1 MDDKDLEKQLESFT
15 KNSEVYNHILEEN
28 IAYAKKNGTSLKDAK
43 EATLRSIKA
52 IDEASKMYKRSAT
65 DIGASLKKLE
75 ESFKDQELTS
85 EDLEE
90 QLGRLRNE
98 VNRTTDQSAKQRLI
112 AQKSYLEEQVVRK
125 KFVDSMETA
134 FGQQFGAVVGG
145 LTNAITSA
153 GKSAMSGAGGLQV
166 AGELMTAGID
176 IANKSVQAGAKG
188 ISDTGAAMMNMGGKA
203 KLAGLGLTALGAVVG
218 GASAALSELAKSGIQ
233 MMIRETQKTIDTFR
247 TVSQSGALFSNGMMG
262 MRKSADDAGMSLED
276 FSKVASTNK
285 EAFASLGLGVSG
297 GMQKMSKSMAAG
309 GEEMRKQLF
318 GLGYSMEDQGNMM
331 ATVMSTMAG
340 PSGKLKA
347 SDQEVA
353 SRTKQYAQNLSLLS
367 ALTGEDI
374 KSKEA
379 AIKKENENLAFQQK
393 LDGMSE
399 KERLDLQ
406 QSMAGMSEI
415 QRKALRERMVYGT
428 VVSADVNIAE
438 AQNDALKQSNE
449 RIAQLQKTGELNVR
463 STLKT
468 QAEFGPAIQKTT
480 MEAQAFGAA
489 TNLIGGEA
497 GNAARMMM
505 EQSQLSAKL
514 SGKSIE
520 EQEKILAEQVANAKK
535 DPMVEVQEEARK
547 FGKEMDKLVTDNLP
561 LFGRALGETMG
572 IARQGIEAFRDFVH
586 GVTKEP
592 TWTEKIIA
600 GIGALTAAIPG
611 LITAISLI
619 KAAIDWFKGQSGG
632 GGGVD
637 TPDGKGGKGGP
648 GKPGLGGKALNLGKN
663 LVKGGATAVLGMAGE
678 YAGDKLKESGYQT
691 AGTAVG
697 IAGKTASYAGTGAMI
712 GSFVPGIGN
721 VVGGVIG
728 GGIGL
733 GMGIFDAMKE
743 DDKRLARNWAYS
755 VLTGQ
760 NEFDKIP
767 DGIKGAVVELL
778 KNPPPEFMSDPR
790 SQQNIGNLKSK
801 IDSYKSPEMQTGG
814 YQEYAS
820 GGIASGPRS
829 GYSATLHGTE
839 AVVPL
844 PDGKSIPVQF
854 DTAALAERI
863 GAALSTAMGSMQ
875 GSANSE
881 LVEVMQQQLSKHQ
894 EMIETLKESLDV
906 NQRMLNHAYS

>member
-1 MDDKDLEKQLESFT
+1 MDDKELEKQLEEFT
-15 KNSEVYNHILEEN
+15 KNSEIYNHILQEN
-28 IAYAKKNGTSLKDAK
+28 ITAAKKNHTSLKDAK

-52 IDEASKMYKRSAT
+52 IEEASKMYKRSST
-65 DIGASLKKLE
+65 DISASLKKLE

-98 VNRTTDQSAKQRLI
+98 VNRTTDQNAKQRLI

-145 LTNAITSA
+145 LTTAITGA
-153 GKSAMSGAGGLQV
+153 AKSAMSGGGGLQV

-176 IANKSVQAGAKG
+176 MANKSVQAGAKG
-188 ISDTGAAMMNMGGKA
+188 ISDTGAAMMNMGGRA
-203 KLAGLGLTALGAVVG
+203 KFAGLALTGLGAVVG

-247 TVSQSGALFSNGMMG
+247 TVSQSGALFSNGMLG
-262 MRKSADDAGMSLED
+262 MRKAADDAGMTLED
-276 FSKVASTNK
+276 FSKVASANK
-285 EAFASLGLGVSG
+285 EAFANLGMGVSG

-331 ATVMSTMAG
+331 ASVMSTMAG
-340 PSGKLKA
+340 PAGKLKA
-347 SDQEVA
+347 SDAQVA
-353 SRTKQYAQNLSLLS
+353 AATKQYAQNLSLLS

-399 KERLDLQ
+399 EERMNLQ
-406 QSMAGMSEI
+406 ESMKGMSEI

-438 AQNDALKQSNE
+438 AQSSAFKAQNE
-449 RIAQLQKTGELNVR
+449 KLFSLQKSHQLSVQT
-463 STLKT
+463 TLDT
-468 QAEFGPAIQKTT
+468 QAEYGPAVK
-480 MEAQAFGAA
+480 AQVMAMKESAVA
-489 TNLIGGEA
+489 SLQVGGDLAA
-497 GNAARMMM
+497 GNSGLL
-505 EQSQLSAKL
+505 QTVQLQNKMTKDGVEATK
-514 SGKSIE
+514 KT
-520 EQEKILAEQVANAKK
+520 LADQVANAKK

-547 FGKEMDKLVTDNLP
+547 FGKAMDKLVTDNLP
-561 LFGRALGETMG
+561 LFGSALTETMG
-572 IARQGIEAFRDFVH
+572 MAKQGIEAFANFVH

-632 GGGVD
+632 GGVD
-637 TPDGKGGKGGP
+637 MPDGKGGKGGP
-648 GKPGLGGKALNLGKN
+648 GKPGLGSKVLSAGKN
-663 LVKGGATAVLGMAGE
+663 LIKGGGVGLLGVGASM
-678 YAGDKLKESGYQT
+678 AGDKLKESGYQT
-691 AGTAVG
+691 AGTALGV
-697 IAGKTASYAGTGAMI
+697 AGKAGEYAGYGAMA
-712 GSFVPGIGN
+712 GSFIPGVGN

-728 GGIGL
+728 GTIGL

-755 VLTGQ
+755 VMTGA
-760 NEFDKIP
+760 NDFDKIP
-767 DGIKGAVVELL
+767 EGLKGAVVELL
-778 KNPPPEFMSDPR
+778 KNPPPEFMTDPKA
-790 SQQNIGNLKSK
+790 QQNLGKLKPK

-844 PDGKSIPVQF
+844 PDGKSIPVEF

-863 GAALSTAMGSMQ
+863 GAALSTAMGNMQ

-881 LVEVMQQQLSKHQ
+881 LVEVMQRQLGKHE
-894 EMIETLKESLDV
+894 EMIATLKESLDV

>member
-1 MDDKDLEKQLESFT
+1 MDDKELEKQLEEFT

-28 IAYAKKNGTSLKDAK
+28 IAYAKKNGTSLKEAK

-52 IDEASKMYKRSAT
+52 IDDASKMYKRSAA
-65 DIGASLKKLE
+65 DIGGSLKKLE
-75 ESFKDQELTS
+75 ESFKNQELTS

-90 QLGRLRNE
+90 QLSKLRNE

-125 KFVDSMETA
+125 KFVDTMETT
-134 FGQQFGAVVGG
+134 FGQQFGEVLSG
-145 LTNAITSA
+145 LTGAITSA
-153 GKSAMSGAGGLQV
+153 GKAAMSGAGGIQV
-166 AGELMTAGID
+166 AGGLMEAGID
-176 IANKSVQAGAKG
+176 MANKSVQAGAKG
-188 ISDTGAAMMNMGGKA
+188 ISDVGGAMMNMGGKA
-203 KLAGLGLTALGAVVG
+203 KFAGLALTGLGAVVG
-218 GASAALSELAKSGIQ
+218 GASAALSELAKAGIQ
-233 MMIRETQKTIDTFR
+233 MMVRETQKTIETFR
-247 TVSQSGALFSNGMMG
+247 TMSQSGALFSNGMMG
-262 MRKSADDAGMSLED
+262 MRKAADAAGMTLED

-297 GMQKMSKSMAAG
+297 GIQKMSKSMQAG

-331 ATVMSTMAG
+331 AEVMSTMAG

-353 SRTKQYAQNLSLLS
+353 ARTKQYAQNLSLLS

-374 KSKEA
+374 KAKEA
-379 AIKKENENLAFQQK
+379 AIRKENDNLAFQQK

-468 QAEFGPAIQKTT
+468 QAEFGPAIKKTT

-535 DPMVEVQEEARK
+535 DPMVDVQEEARK

-561 LFGRALGETMG
+561 LFGSALTETMG
-572 IARQGIEAFRDFVH
+572 IAKKGIEEFRDFVH

-592 TWTEKIIA
+592 TWAEKLMA
-600 GIGALTAAIPG
+600 GGAALVAAVPG
-611 LITAISLI
+611 LISAISMI

-632 GGGVD
+632 GGGL
-637 TPDGKGGKGGP
+637 PDGKGGPP
-648 GKPGLGGKALNLGKN
+648 GKGGLGGKALSLGKN
-663 LVKGGATAVLGMAGE
+663 LLKGGATAALGMAGE
-678 YAGDKLKESGYQT
+678 YAGGKLKESGYQT

-697 IAGKTASYAGTGAMI
+697 VAGKTASYAGTGAMI
-712 GSFVPGIGN
+712 GSFIPGIGN

-733 GMGIFDAMKE
+733 GMGLFDAMQE

-755 VLTGQ
+755 VMTGA
-760 NEFDKIP
+760 NDFDKIP
-767 DGIKGAVVELL
+767 EGLKGAVVELL
-778 KNPPPEFMSDPR
+778 KNPPPEFMTDPKA
-790 SQQNIGNLKSK
+790 QQNLGKLKPK
-801 IDSYKSPEMQTGG
+801 IDAYKSPEMQTGG

-844 PDGKSIPVQF
+844 PDGKSIPVEF

-863 GAALSTAMGSMQ
+863 AGALSTALGNMQ
-875 GSANSE
+875 GTGNSE
-881 LVEVMQQQLSKHQ
+881 LVEIMQQQLSKHEQ
-894 EMIETLKESLDV
+894 MIETLKESLDV

>member
-1 MDDKDLEKQLESFT
+1 MDDKDLEKQLEEFT

-28 IAYAKKNGTSLKDAK
+28 IAHAKRNGTSLKDAK

-52 IDEASKMYKRSAT
+52 IDEASKMYKRST
-65 DIGASLKKLE
+65 KDIGDNLKKLE
-75 ESFKDQELTS
+75 ESFKNQEITA

-98 VNRTTDQSAKQRLI
+98 VNRSTDQSAKQRLI

-125 KFVDSMETA
+125 KFVDSMESA

-153 GKSAMSGAGGLQV
+153 GKTAMGGGSGFQV
-166 AGELMTAGID
+166 AGELMTAGVD
-176 IANKSVQAGAKG
+176 IVNKSVQAGAKG
-188 ISDTGAAMMNMGGKA
+188 ITDVGGAMMNMGGKA
-203 KLAGLGLTALGAVVG
+203 KFAGMGLTALGMVVG
-218 GASAALSELAKSGIQ
+218 GVSGAMSELAKSGIQ
-233 MMIRETQKTIDTFR
+233 MMIRETQKTIETFR
-247 TVSQSGALFSNGMMG
+247 TVSQSGALFSDGMLG
-262 MRKSADDAGMSLED
+262 MRKAATTAGMSLED
-276 FSKVASTNK
+276 FSKVTSTNK
-285 EAFASLGLGVSG
+285 AAFASLGLGVSG
-297 GMQKMSKSMAAG
+297 GIQKMSKAMKEG
-309 GEEMRKQLF
+309 GEDMRKQLF

-331 ATVMSTMAG
+331 AEVMSTMAG

-347 SDQEVA
+347 SDAQVA
-353 SRTKQYAQNLSLLS
+353 AATKQYAQNLSLLS
-367 ALTGEDI
+367 ALTGEDA
-374 KSKEA
+374 KTKEA

-393 LDGMSE
+393 LDGMGE

-406 QSMAGMSEI
+406 QSMVGMSEI
-415 QRKALRERMVYGT
+415 QRKALRERMIYGT

-438 AQNDALKQSNE
+438 SQNEALKQSNE
-449 RIAQLQKTGELNVR
+449 RLAQLQKTGELNVR
-463 STLKT
+463 YTLKT
-468 QAEFGPAIQKTT
+468 QAEFGPAIMKTT
-480 MEAQAFGAA
+480 KEAQAFGAA

-497 GNAARMMM
+497 GNAGRMMM

-514 SGKSIE
+514 QGKTLE

-535 DPMVEVQEEARK
+535 DPMVDAQESQRK
-547 FGKEMDKLVTDNLP
+547 FGLAMDDLVSNNMK
-561 LFGRALGETMG
+561 LFGEGLTSTMD
-572 IARQGIEAFRDFVH
+572 IATKAVTAFKDFVN
-586 GVTKEP
+586 GVTTEP
-592 TWTEKIIA
+592 TWVEKIIA

-632 GGGVD
+632 GVD
-637 TPDGKGGKGGP
+637 MPDGKGGKGGP
-648 GKPGLGGKALNLGKN
+648 GKPGVGGKLLSVGKN
-663 LVKGGATAVLGMAGE
+663 LAKGGVGAIAGVAAE
-678 YAGDKLKESGYQT
+678 YGGEKLKEAGYQKS
-691 AGTAVG
+691 GTALGV
-697 IAGKTASYAGTGAMI
+697 AGKTASYAGTGAMI
-712 GSFVPGIGN
+712 GSIVPGVGN
-721 VVGGVIG
+721 VVGGLIG
-728 GGIGL
+728 GTIGL

-755 VLTGQ
+755 VLTGA
-760 NEFDKIP
+760 NDFDKIP

-778 KNPPPEFMSDPR
+778 KNPPPEFMQDPKAL
-790 SQQNIGNLKSK
+790 QNLPKLKSK
-801 IDSYKSPEMQTGG
+801 IDGYQSPEMQTGG

-844 PDGKSIPVQF
+844 PDGKSIPVEF

-863 GAALSTAMGSMQ
+863 ATAMATAMGNMQ
-875 GSANSE
+875 SASNSE
-881 LVEVMQQQLSKHQ
+881 LVGVMQQQLSKHEQ
-894 EMIETLKESLDV
+894 MIETLKESLDV